1 MMAPLSQLGRL
12 LVMIGVGLTLLG
24 LILLISGKVPWLGR
38 LPGDFYFK
46 GKNISFYF
54 PLATSLLISLILT
67 LILWLIGRK

>member
-1 MMAPLSQLGRL
+1 MPPLPQMGKFL
-12 LVMIGVGLTLLG
+12 LIIGIGLTLLG
-24 LILLISGKVPWLGR
+24 LILLFSGKVSWLGR

-54 PLATSLLISLILT
+54 PLATSFLISLILT